1 MDHVHPYNNDANYHK
16 IRYGQVPISELTMG
30 DLDQFLFRQFGFWNE
45 EGVDM
50 ERAQKKAEM
59 ATANDAQKWVKVSG
73 FAKKGA
79 SANEALSP
87 SDEGEEEE
95 EDDEDQS
102 DGQRR

>member
-1 MDHVHPYNNDANYHK
+1 
-16 IRYGQVPISELTMG
+16 MG

-50 ERAQKKAEM
+50 ARAPKMAQK
-59 ATANDAQKWVKVSG
+59 ATADGAQKWVKVPG
-73 FAKKGA
+73 FAKKDA

-87 SDEGEEEE
+87 SDKDEEEDDD
-95 EDDEDQS
+95 DDEDQS